1 MKIAISTES
10 TVDVTEEIKNKYDL
24 KIVPFT
30 VLLGDDAE
38 PDGKISG
45 KDVIAYVDKTG
56 KLPKTSAV
64 NREQYEEHFKTLLK
78 EYDAVVHIALSSMI
92 SSACENAKS
101 VAENLKNVFVVDSR
115 SLSTGVA
122 LLCIYSAE
130 LVKTGLSAEETAKKC
145 EERVPYVQ
153 ASFVLKRLDYLF
165 KGGRC
170 SALAYF
176 GANLLRIRPQI
187 ILKNGKMQ
195 PGRKFRGNFDQCV
208 KKYVEG
214 TLEDFSSPDLSH
226 VFITYTTAD
235 EETLKKVRD
244 ILVCRGFKD
253 IMITRA
259 HATITSHCGENCL
272 GILYIN
278 DGKAG
283 I

>member
-1 MKIAISTES
+1 M
-10 TVDVTEEIKNKYDL
+10 
-24 KIVPFT
+24 
-30 VLLGDDAE
+30 
-38 PDGKISG
+38 
-45 KDVIAYVDKTG
+45 
-56 KLPKTSAV
+56 
-64 NREQYEEHFKTLLK
+64 
-78 EYDAVVHIALSSMI
+78 VHIALSSEI
-92 SSACENAKS
+92 SSACANAKT
-101 VAENLKNVFVVDSR
+101 VAENLENVFVVDSR

-122 LLCIYSAE
+122 LLCVYCAE
-130 LVKTGLSAEETAKKC
+130 LAEKGLGAEEIAKKC
-145 EERVPYVQ
+145 EKRVPFVQ
-153 ASFVLKRLDYLF
+153 ASFVLKRLDYLY

-226 VFITYTTAD
+226 VFITYTTAED
-235 EETLKKVRD
+235 DTLEKVRD
-244 ILVCRGFKD
+244 ILVERGFKD

-272 GILYIN
+272 GVLYIN
-278 DGKAG
+278 DKKAE

>member
-10 TVDVTEEIKNKYDL
+10 TVDVTEEIKNKYNL

-64 NREQYEEHFKTLLK
+64 NRKQYEEHFKNVLK
-78 EYDAVVHIALSSMI
+78 EYDAVVHIALSSEI
-92 SSACENAKS
+92 SSACANAKT
-101 VAENLKNVFVVDSR
+101 VAENLENVFVVDSR

-122 LLCIYSAE
+122 LLCIYAYELAE
-130 LVKTGLSAEETAKKC
+130 KGLGAEEIAKKC
-145 EERVPYVQ
+145 EKRVPFVQ
-153 ASFVLKRLDYLF
+153 ASFVLKRLDYLY

-170 SALAYF
+170 SALAFF
-176 GANLLRIRPQI
+176 GANVLRIRPQI

-195 PGRKFRGNFDQCV
+195 PGRKFRGNFDQCI

-235 EETLKKVRD
+235 EQTLENVRD
-244 ILVCRGFKD
+244 ILTARGFKD

-259 HATITSHCGENCL
+259 NATITSHCGENCL

-278 DGKAG
+278 DGKAEK
-283 I
+283 